1 MNVNQRK
8 TGAVLGYVLL
18 FIKNGIALLF
28 LPFMLRMLGQ
38 EEYGLYQLVGSL
50 SAYLSVLDLGLS
62 STVTRYVAKYRT
74 HGDRVGQERFVS
86 LVFIIYAVLA
96 VLVIVA
102 GMGLYRFL
110 PALFQRALTTKELA
124 KARTMF
130 LLLVASA
137 SVTVLTNGFRGVCT
151 AYERFVFLR
160 LQDIAQILLRV
171 VVLVILLSRGYGAVA
186 IVVTDLVLNV
196 LFAGL
201 RIIYTSVRLRLHFSL
216 QSAEWTLF
224 SEVIGF
230 AVFIF
235 LNTIINQIYWKTGNI
250 ILGVLT
256 NTALVAVYSIG
267 VQVSA
272 IYLTFS
278 TAISSVL
285 LPQTVTAVENHA
297 SGSDLTDLMIRM
309 GRIQLLILGLI
320 LTGFVSF
327 GQEFIL
333 LWVGSGYEAAFS
345 VAFIVLVPLTIP
357 LVQNVGI
364 AILQAKNKHQ
374 FRSLAYLVCAL
385 LNVVISIVLV
395 PTVGITGAA
404 WGTAIGLTLG
414 NIIVINIYYHRVIG
428 LEIPRFFIELSQGI
442 LPILL
447 LMLAVGAGINRLW
460 GANSWLNLLAKITA
474 FALLYAVGMWTVGMN
489 TYEKRLI
496 LPESV
501 CAAFRRAD

>member
-1 MNVNQRK
+1 
-8 TGAVLGYVLL
+8 
-18 FIKNGIALLF
+18 
-28 LPFMLRMLGQ
+28 
-38 EEYGLYQLVGSL
+38 
-50 SAYLSVLDLGLS
+50 
-62 STVTRYVAKYRT
+62 
-74 HGDRVGQERFVS
+74 
-86 LVFIIYAVLA
+86 
-96 VLVIVA
+96 
-102 GMGLYRFL
+102 
-110 PALFQRALTTKELA
+110 
-124 KARTMF
+124 
-130 LLLVASA
+130 
-137 SVTVLTNGFRGVCT
+137 
-151 AYERFVFLR
+151 
-160 LQDIAQILLRV
+160 
-171 VVLVILLSRGYGAVA
+171 
-186 IVVTDLVLNV
+186 
-196 LFAGL
+196 
-201 RIIYTSVRLRLHFSL
+201 
-216 QSAEWTLF
+216 
-224 SEVIGF
+224 
-230 AVFIF
+230 
-235 LNTIINQIYWKTGNI
+235 
-250 ILGVLT
+250 
-256 NTALVAVYSIG
+256 
-267 VQVSA
+267 
-272 IYLTFS
+272 
-278 TAISSVL
+278 
-285 LPQTVTAVENHA
+285 
-297 SGSDLTDLMIRM
+297 M